1 MISVDSND
9 EVLSLIKDAK
19 NKPYG
24 LETVG
29 RINNFLDGIKFE
41 EEKLLADRLPE
52 SCTCFVVEDTVA
64 GHPDSIINS
73 WVYTAYGV
81 RRGAGVAIILDKL
94 RPKGTVN
101 KQGLIASGPTSFA
114 TIYSQINDVFLR
126 GGIKLK
132 KGAVTLHLDAD
143 HPDVEEFI
151 NAPRSALAWAKRCL
165 NVDPL
170 TFKNHPLLEN
180 ILARIADGT
189 LFLVKKEYDAAGNRI
204 YGNVC
209 LEIRFR
215 HRATCLL
222 AHVNAGLLTKDEL
235 LKTYV
240 ESMHWLCKLHN
251 LSGVFSDADPE
262 GMYLSKKEDRQVG
275 LGVLG
280 LANQLAI
287 AGITYRDF
295 VNALEFVNNIPNGIS
310 NAEELDLV
318 AYELA
323 QAYKE
328 AYTEAAKVAKSYNM
342 ERAFTIAPTAN
353 CSFNGVDLHGYT
365 TAPEIAPPVN
375 TLVERDSEVEHLIT
389 REYHPDCEIAI
400 KVGYDLHFR
409 LNNAWQAM
417 MDSTGLGH
425 AISFNWW
432 RDVTK
437 MDVNHIERW
446 LDSNLKS
453 LYYAW
458 PVNPYAQDKSQ
469 LLNVSVGSSEKSVI
483 DSSLD
488 TASLCAVTNKD
499 QCTACVE

>member
-1 MISVDSND
+1 MISVESSN
-9 EVLSLIKDAK
+9 EVLALIKAAK
-19 NKPYG
+19 NRPYG

-29 RINNFLDGIKFE
+29 RINNFLDGIQQTE
-41 EEKLLADRLPE
+41 TELLADRLPE

-64 GHPDSIINS
+64 GHPDSIVNS
-73 WVYTAYGV
+73 WAYTAYGV

-101 KQGLIASGPTSFA
+101 AQGLIASGPTSFA
-114 TIYSQINDVFLR
+114 SIYSQINDVFLR

-151 NAPRSALAWAKRCL
+151 NAPRSVLAWAKRCL
-165 NVDPL
+165 NVDPD
-170 TFKNHPLLEN
+170 TFAEHPLLDN

-189 LFLVKKEYDAAGNRI
+189 LFVVKKEYDAKGNRL

-222 AHVNAGLLTKDEL
+222 AHVNAGLVTKDEL
-235 LKTYV
+235 VKTYV
-240 ESMHWLCKLHN
+240 DSMHWLCQLHS
-251 LSGVFSDADPE
+251 LSGVFSEADTE

-287 AGITYRDF
+287 AGISYKDF
-295 VNALEFVNNIPNGIS
+295 VNALEFVNNIPNNIKS
-310 NAEELDLV
+310 EDELDS
-318 AYELA
+318 AARDLA
-323 QAYKE
+323 KTYKE
-328 AYTEAAKVAKSYNM
+328 AYMQAAEVAKSYNM

-365 TAPEIAPPVN
+365 TTPEIAPPVN

-400 KVGYDLHFR
+400 NVGYDLHFR
-409 LNNAWQAM
+409 LNNAWQVM

-437 MDVNHIERW
+437 MDRDHINRW
-446 LDSNLKS
+446 LKSSLKS

-458 PVNPYAQDKSQ
+458 PVNPFAQDKSQ
-469 LLNVSVGSSEKSVI
+469 LLTVSVDEEQNVVNSVNDSERTC
-483 DSSLD
+483 DLE
-488 TASLCAVTNKD
+488 NKE
-499 QCTACVE
+499 QCTACAE